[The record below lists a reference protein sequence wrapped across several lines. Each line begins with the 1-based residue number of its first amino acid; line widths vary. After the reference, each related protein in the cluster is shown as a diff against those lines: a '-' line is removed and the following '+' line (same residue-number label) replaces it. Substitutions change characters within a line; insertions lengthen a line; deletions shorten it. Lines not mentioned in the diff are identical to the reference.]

1 MGSQNL
7 PQPEVKKSKVEKPNL
22 ELPSYLRK
30 SKNNISEVLG
40 SELLTKYKMKFIDL
54 RIAIDQDIKYGYL
67 NKVKMPY

>member
-1 MGSQNL
+1 LGSQNL
-7 PQPEVKKSKVEKPNL
+7 PQPEVKKSKVENL

-67 NKVKMPY
+67 NKVKILII